1 MKKIIIV
8 LNLIVIIMLVAA
20 TPVFSQADI
29 FRVAPGAEAQLSNL
43 LNKPAL
49 ITSAVATALGRN
61 WFRLETDAHVIT
73 DQVSVR
79 QVVAVLLDI
88 ENQAR
93 YFDGRRSKITTS
105 VISRSSSET
114 IVDYVSIAIVP
125 VVNIQLRTPYR
136 ASVRTV
142 TNTDTRFS
150 LDIRQ
155 LAQDSET
162 NTKMKNLYAPRYVQ
176 EVTINGRNYTYIRI
190 YSIVDIDMSIL
201 ALGAKN
207 TLENNA
213 GPTNE
218 EALQMI
224 ITAARTK

>member
-1 MKKIIIV
+1 MKKIIIL

-20 TPVFSQADI
+20 SPAFPQANIFS
-29 FRVAPGAEAQLSNL
+29 VAPGAEGQLSAL

-49 ITSAVATALGRN
+49 VRPAAATSLGRN

-105 VISRSSSET
+105 VVSRSSSET
-114 IVDYVSIAIVP
+114 IVDYVTIAIVP

-142 TNTDTRFS
+142 TNTDTSFA

-224 ITAARTK
+224 ITAARSK